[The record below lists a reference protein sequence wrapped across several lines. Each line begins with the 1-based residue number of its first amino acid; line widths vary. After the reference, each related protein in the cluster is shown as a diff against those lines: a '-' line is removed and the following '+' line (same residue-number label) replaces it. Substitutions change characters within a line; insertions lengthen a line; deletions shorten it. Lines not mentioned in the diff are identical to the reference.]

1 MKKLLL
7 FMLGIIL
14 MSGMTALSA
23 QKITLNVNQVEMENV
38 FSAITKQTDLTF
50 AYSQPTINPKAKVSL
65 NVKDADISTALNQLF
80 AGTNI
85 TYEIRD
91 NKIFLTDRSLAA
103 KQQADE
109 KITVRGV
116 VKDDQG
122 EPLIGASVAE
132 KGTTNAI
139 MTNFD
144 GGYSLTVPASA
155 TLVATYVG
163 FQAQEIKVNG
173 RRNID
178 IVLSEDS
185 KMLEEVVVTALGIKR
200 DAKALG
206 YAVAEVKSDVLTAG
220 RSDNAINALS
230 GKMAGVDI
238 STGSGG
244 PSGSTRVIIRGVSQ
258 LTGSNEPLYVID
270 GVPMD
275 NTSMGSASSAGGYD
289 LGDGLSSINPND
301 IESMSVLKGASAS
314 ALYGSRAS
322 NGVILIT
329 TKSGRGQD
337 GLGIDVSMN
346 VTGVKILSHFDDYQ
360 REYGQGT
367 NGTPPYL
374 VSNAQTSTQSAWGAK
389 LNPSLT
395 FPIYNGQMKTYENRN
410 DNILSFFR
418 TGVTYDNSIA
428 ISNNSDKGNFR
439 VSVSDMRNKDIV
451 PESGMYRTTIMLKGD
466 YNITPRLRVEAR
478 GNYSREKV
486 NNRPALSDNP
496 NNIGNSIIG
505 IAPNF
510 DQKWLSEGYKDEY
523 GRYNMWNANIYRL
536 NPYWVINEMQNRSSK
551 ERTMGHVLMSY
562 QILPYLSV
570 QGRVGL
576 DDYKFRFMDF
586 ASRYTDGKDIAGRM
600 TDVATTVSEINYEG
614 MIRFNKRFLEDKL
627 DVTAFIGGNIM
638 QYRFESTGI
647 TGYDQSLPDVISIR
661 NYNRYDRPAY
671 SKLKKDVN
679 SIFGSVSLGY
689 KSFLYGEFTIRN
701 DQSSTLPKG
710 NNSYTYP
717 SVSGSFIFSELADFS
732 KVGMSFGKLRAS
744 WAKVGGDTRPYMV
757 YNAYGLL
764 DYTIGGMSMG
774 TIASDVLP
782 NQYLK
787 PTSTYSYEV
796 GLDLR
801 FINNRLNFDIG
812 YYNQTTKDQIM
823 DLPLTSSTGYR
834 AAIINSG
841 EITNQG
847 VEIAINAIPVKTRD
861 FEWSTNINMSVNR
874 NKMKEL
880 HEDVKIY
887 TLANATWAGATVV
900 AKEGERFGSIMGKKF
915 ARNEY
920 GDVIYTA
927 DGMPTYENDVSV
939 LGNGNHDFTLGF
951 GNTFRY
957 KDFSLGI
964 LLDMKFGADIYSMSS
979 RMAHYNGTSK
989 NTLEGRKAWYES
1001 EEARIAANA
1010 TTENWTPTGGYVG
1023 KGVVKVVE
1031 QIDGKEVVSWVPNT
1045 TPVNPQ
1051 TYWRMVADNTPEP
1064 FIMDAS
1070 YIKLR
1075 ELNFTYNIPKHIL
1088 AKTPIKALSISAYGR
1103 NLFILHSKLKNI
1115 DPESNYNNGNGQ
1127 GLEYGSLPSRR
1138 TFGFGVNVKF

>member
-14 MSGMTALSA
+14 TSGLSLASA
-23 QKITLNVNQVEMENV
+23 QKITLNANQMEMEKV
-38 FSAITKQTDLTF
+38 FSAITQQTDLTF
-50 AYSQPTINPKAKVSL
+50 AYSQPTINPKEKVSL
-65 NVKDADISTALNQLF
+65 NVKDADINTVLAQLF
-80 AGTNI
+80 SDTNI
-85 TYEIRD
+85 AYEIRD
-91 NKIFLTDRSLAA
+91 NKIFLTDKGLVA
-103 KQQADE
+103 KQQSDE
-109 KITVRGV
+109 RITVRGV
-116 VKDDQG
+116 VKDDLG
-122 EPLIGASVAE
+122 EPLIGAAVTE
-132 KGTTNAI
+132 KGTTNAS

-144 GGYSLTVPASA
+144 GGYSLSVPPSA
-155 TLVATYVG
+155 TLVVSYVG
-163 FQAQEIKVNG
+163 FESREIKVNG
-173 RRNID
+173 QRNID
-178 IVLSEDS
+178 IILTEDS
-185 KMLEEVVVTALGIKR
+185 KILEEVVVTALGIKR

-206 YAVAEVKSDVLTAG
+206 YAVAEVKSDALTAG

-244 PSGSTRVIIRGVSQ
+244 PSGSTRVVIRGVSQ

-275 NTSMGSASSAGGYD
+275 NTQMGSAGSAGGYD

-329 TKSGRGQD
+329 TKSGKGQD

-346 VTGVKILSHFDDYQ
+346 VTGVKILSYFDDYQ

-389 LNPSLT
+389 LDPNLT

-418 TGVTYDNSIA
+418 TGVTYDNSVA
-428 ISNNSDKGNFR
+428 ISNNSEKGNFR
-439 VSVSDMRNKDIV
+439 VSLSDMRNKDIV
-451 PESGMYRTTIMLKGD
+451 PTSNMYRTTIMIKGD
-466 YNITPRLRVEAR
+466 YNITPNFRVEAR

-486 NNRPALSDNP
+486 NNRPALSDYP

-510 DQKWLSEGYKDEY
+510 DQKWLSEGYKDEF
-523 GRYNMWNANIYRL
+523 GRYNMWNANQWRL
-536 NPYWVINEMQNRSSK
+536 NPYWVINEMQNRSNK
-551 ERTMGHVLMSY
+551 ERTMGHVMMSY

-570 QGRVGL
+570 QARVGL

-586 ASRYTDGKDIAGRM
+586 IPRYTDGNPNGEM
-600 TDVATTVSEINYEG
+600 SEQSTSVSEINYEG
-614 MIRFNKRFLEDKL
+614 MIRFNKRFFEDKL

-638 QYRFESTGI
+638 QYRMEATGNR
-647 TGYDQSLPDVISIR
+647 GFDQSLPDVVSIR
-661 NYNRYDRPAY
+661 NYNRYDRPTY
-671 SKLKKDVN
+671 NNLKKDVN
-679 SIFGSVSLGY
+679 SVFGSLSLGY
-689 KSFLYGEFTIRN
+689 KSFLYGEFTVRN
-701 DQSSTLPKG
+701 DNSSTLPKG

-717 SVSGSFIFSELADFS
+717 SVSGSLIFSELVDVS
-732 KVGMSFGKLRAS
+732 KFGMSFGKLRAS

-764 DYTIGGMSMG
+764 DYTIGGSSMG

-787 PTSTYSYEV
+787 PTSTFSHEI

-823 DLPLTSSTGYR
+823 DLPLTSSTGYT
-834 AAIINSG
+834 AAIINTG
-841 EITNQG
+841 KITNKG
-847 VEIAINAIPVKTRD
+847 FELAINAIPVQTRD
-861 FEWSTNINMSVNR
+861 FEWSTNINMALNR
-874 NKMKEL
+874 NVMKEL

-887 TLANATWAGATVV
+887 TLASATWAGATVV
-900 AKEGERFGSIMGKKF
+900 AKEGERFGAIMGKKF
-915 ARNEY
+915 ARNEN
-920 GDVIYTA
+920 GDVIYTP
-927 DGMPTYENDVSV
+927 DGLPTFEEEVSV

-957 KDFSLGI
+957 KDFTLGV
-964 LLDMKFGADIYSMSS
+964 LLDMKFGADIYSMSY
-979 RMAHYNGTSK
+979 RLAHYNGTSK
-989 NTLEGRKAWYES
+989 NTLEGRQGWYES
-1001 EEARIAANA
+1001 EEARRAVNA
-1010 TTENWTPTGGYVG
+1010 TTENWPATGGYVG
-1023 KGVVKVVE
+1023 KGVVKVT
-1031 QIDGKEVVSWVPNT
+1031 DKNGKESWEENT

-1051 TYWRMVADNTPEP
+1051 TYWRTVADNTPEP

-1075 ELNFTYNIPKHIL
+1075 ELNLTYHVPKHIL
-1088 AKTPIKALSISAYGR
+1088 AKTPIRGLSFSAYGR